1 MLIATDWKL
10 RDSGGNMSKPTEQ
23 QPVNI
28 ICVTCGISLT
38 LGKVTLSYLGS
49 SFPVELYKCSQ
60 CGLVY
65 IPEDLANG
73 KMQQVEAALEDK

>member
-1 MLIATDWKL
+1 
-10 RDSGGNMSKPTEQ
+10 MSNLTEHKQ
-23 QPVNI
+23 VNI
-28 ICVTCGISLT
+28 VCVKCGINLT
-38 LGKVTLSYLGS
+38 LGKATLSYLGS

-65 IPEDLANG
+65 IPEELANG

>member
-1 MLIATDWKL
+1 
-10 RDSGGNMSKPTEQ
+10 MSKLIEEQ
-23 QPVNI
+23 PLDIV
-28 ICVTCGISLT
+28 CVTCGIKLT

-49 SFPVELYKCSQ
+49 NFPVELYKCSQ

-65 IPEDLANG
+65 VPEELAIG

>member
-1 MLIATDWKL
+1 
-10 RDSGGNMSKPTEQ
+10 MSNLAGEQ
-23 QPVNI
+23 QLNI
-28 ICVTCGISLT
+28 VCVRCGINLT

-49 SFPVELYKCSQ
+49 SFPVELYKCSA

-65 IPEDLANG
+65 IPEELANG